1 MSNTT
6 IRASTG
12 TASAAPN
19 AAPGVR
25 TRRKRKTRPLST
37 AAVRRNLADVNGTR
51 GLSRP
56 ATRTKEQLLRAAS
69 ELIRTLGHVPAIA
82 EVARAAGVSRA
93 TAYRYFSSRSK
104 LIAAVV
110 DSSLGPVR
118 RFESRLEKVDERLAE
133 LFGTSFVRF
142 VEFEPQMRSALQL
155 SLEHEALQ
163 AAGRLEEEP
172 YRRGYRVDILRRTFA
187 PLRRTM
193 PAAAVDR
200 LCKAMSLLYGI
211 EPYVILK
218 DIWACDNEEIG
229 RIALWMATALLR
241 QAERDSA
248 ERPPGKA

>member
-1 MSNTT
+1 MRMSNAT
-6 IRASTG
+6 I
-12 TASAAPN
+12 SAA
-19 AAPGVR
+19 
-25 TRRKRKTRPLST
+25 TRRKRKPRPLST
-37 AAVRRNLADVNGTR
+37 AAVRRNLEDVNGTR
-51 GLSRP
+51 GLSPP

-69 ELIRTLGHVPAIA
+69 GLIRSLGHVPSIG
-82 EVARAAGVSRA
+82 EVAQAAGVSRA

-118 RFESRLEKVDERLAE
+118 RFESRLENVDARLAE

-142 VEFEPQMRSALQL
+142 TEFEPQMRSALQL

-163 AAGRLEEEP
+163 AAGRLDEEP

-229 RIALWMATALLR
+229 RIALWMANALLR
-241 QAERDSA
+241 QAERDA
-248 ERPPGKA
+248 LEGPATKA

>member
-1 MSNTT
+1 M
-6 IRASTG
+6 RKAG
-12 TASAAPN
+12 PMSAAT
-19 AAPGVR
+19 V
-25 TRRKRKTRPLST
+25 RRK
-37 AAVRRNLADVNGTR
+37 VADANGTR

-56 ATRTKEQLLRAAS
+56 AVRTKELLLRAAS
-69 ELIRTLGHVPAIA
+69 ELIRTLGHVPSIG
-82 EVARAAGVSRA
+82 EVAQAAGVSRA

-118 RFESRLEKVDERLAE
+118 RFESRLTNVDERLAE

-155 SLEHEALQ
+155 SLEHAALR

-172 YRRGYRVDILRRTFA
+172 YQRGYRVDILRRTFA

-193 PAAAVDR
+193 PARTVDR

-229 RIALWMATALLR
+229 RIALWMANALLQ
-241 QAERDSA
+241 QAERDA
-248 ERPPGKA
+248 AAGAPRKA

>member
-1 MSNTT
+1 MSNAT
-6 IRASTG
+6 INDG
-12 TASAAPN
+12 
-19 AAPGVR
+19 
-25 TRRKRKTRPLST
+25 TRRKRKPRPLSA
-37 AAVRRNLADVNGTR
+37 AAVRRNLEDVNGTR

-69 ELIRTLGHVPAIA
+69 ALIRSLGHVPSIG
-82 EVARAAGVSRA
+82 EVARVAGVSRA

-118 RFESRLEKVDERLAE
+118 RFESRLENVDERLAE
-133 LFGTSFVRF
+133 LFGTTFLRF
-142 VEFEPQMRSALQL
+142 TEFEPQMRSALQL
-155 SLEHEALQ
+155 SLEHEARQ
-163 AAGRLEEEP
+163 AAGRLDEEP

-193 PAAAVDR
+193 PAGAVDR

-218 DIWACDNEEIG
+218 DIWACDNEEVG

-241 QAERDSA
+241 QAERDAA
-248 ERPPGKA
+248 EATPPKA

>member
-1 MSNTT
+1 MSNAT
-6 IRASTG
+6 I
-12 TASAAPN
+12 SAA
-19 AAPGVR
+19 
-25 TRRKRKTRPLST
+25 TRRKRKPRPLST
-37 AAVRRNLADVNGTR
+37 AAVRRNLEDVNGTR
-51 GLSRP
+51 GLSPP

-69 ELIRTLGHVPAIA
+69 GLIRSLGHVPSIG
-82 EVARAAGVSRA
+82 EVAQAAGVSRA

-118 RFESRLEKVDERLAE
+118 RFESRLENVDARLAE

-142 VEFEPQMRSALQL
+142 TEFEPQMRSALQL

-163 AAGRLEEEP
+163 AAGRLDEEP

-229 RIALWMATALLR
+229 RIALWMANALLR
-241 QAERDSA
+241 QAECDASEGPA
-248 ERPPGKA
+248 TKA